1 MKKIN
6 VFILFGIFLCFIFSC
21 SHGFLKDPRLY
32 NAKTA
37 EKAAM
42 SVAPEPSLE
51 LTGGVDTFDKTDQWY
66 NNRASNGDEDSVD
79 KLDFPHTDFETMSL
93 VGTYFNNSN
102 VPVYAMKHENVW
114 VSKDAAKAE
123 FVHAKAPDTEG
134 QGYGISNVHWY
145 QYRGKNPVYA
155 ADGNYNKTL
164 EFTEKGNPK
173 LCRFYFYRFTG
184 KTLSPSLDNFLFAVD
199 SYSKLMFAFAKPT
212 DTKSVFG
219 NNVPTAWGP
228 TDSAPFIGQVYQ
240 FYMYDPVGY
249 VEKKGDGSYNVVLY
263 QWFSNNLAKGEYQ
276 PTLGGLNADSQG
288 VPLND
293 VAKKQ
298 PDKPGKSPFNNHT
311 ADFFEEN
318 MKLLGKAG
326 VPFFRRE
333 STPSG
338 GNGLVLYKYVIS
350 EDGKTITRTAE
361 SWNELSTTGLDTIE
375 YTISKKEERD
385 GGSATKGIATFNGST
400 IDFEISDES
409 RTIIFNNKEKASSN
423 FLDPGPD
430 FIERVKHDPAY
441 KYGEDSYTFSE
452 NGKVLTMNGTK
463 YYYCENRESDTDKSR
478 AVYKKND
485 ASFYGLELSGKDS
498 TIEMT
503 SWSGFYAI
511 RWYTLGWTAYLD
523 EKPGTSFTDNLK
535 GKTFT
540 LRETDDEGAY
550 TLNLHTYK
558 FQNNSGTF
566 VTTDWHT
573 GQETTKSITVSN
585 GSSNETGTVDG
596 QPATLSMPENGN
608 WTLTINGKTY
618 YRNYKDPGPSFIY
631 RVRNRWYQGQHLWYP
646 EHNYV
651 FSADGKTMYY
661 IYDGT
666 TEAYSW
672 NGNPTDTERTNY
684 SGWISNFLVED
695 NDSQKAYEL
704 DYENANTNY
713 DATYKGTAEAAK
725 NAGLSFP

>member
-1 MKKIN
+1 MRKTKMIA
-6 VFILFGIFLCFIFSC
+6 VFSIFVCTFMSC

-32 NAKTA
+32 NPKRSSAQT
-37 EKAAM
+37 
-42 SVAPEPSLE
+42 VAPEPELQ
-51 LTGGVDTFDKTDQWY
+51 LTGGVDPFDNLDAWY
-66 NNRASNGDEDSVD
+66 NNPNSNGDETA
-79 KLDFPHTDFETMSL
+79 KEK
-93 VGTYFNNSN
+93 VGFSAEEFNEIQITGWFSDLN
-102 VPVYAMKHENVW
+102 VPTYTMTKGNVWKEGDTTKHEY
-114 VSKDAAKAE
+114 
-123 FVHAKAPDTEG
+123 VHSNAPSTEG
-134 QGYGISNVHWY
+134 QGWSISGVTYY
-145 QYRGKNPVYA
+145 QYRGINPNYDA
-155 ADGNYNKTL
+155 TGNYNVSLQTTK
-164 EFTEKGNPK
+164 EGNPK
-173 LCRFYFYRFTG
+173 LNRFYFYRFTG
-184 KTLSPSLDNFLFAVD
+184 KGGGVQWLDNYLIAVD
-199 SYSKLMFAFAKPT
+199 TYSKLVFAFSEPVEFNTMGAPTKWDPT
-212 DTKSVFG
+212 DNEAFY
-219 NNVPTAWGP
+219 
-228 TDSAPFIGQVYQ
+228 GQMYQ

-249 VEKKGDGSYNVVLY
+249 VLKNDDGTYTVQLY
-263 QWFSNNLAKGEYQ
+263 QWFQVSLAEGNYKVNINTAYTSIAGK
-276 PTLGGLNADSQG
+276 D
-288 VPLND
+288 
-293 VAKKQ
+293 K
-298 PDKPGKSPFNNHT
+298 DKPGKSPFNSHDVN
-311 ADFFEEN
+311 FFEEN

-333 STPSG
+333 KTSNG
-338 GNGLVLYKYVIS
+338 GNGLVLYKYVVS
-350 EDGKTITRTAE
+350 KDGKSITRTAE
-361 SWNELSTTGLDTIE
+361 SWNGLSTTGLDTIE
-375 YTISKKEERD
+375 YTISKKEEKD
-385 GGSATKGIATFNGST
+385 GGSATKGIATFNGSP

-409 RTIIFNNKEKASSN
+409 RTIIFNNEEKASSN

-430 FIERVKHDPAY
+430 FIERVKHDPGY
-441 KYGEDSYTFSE
+441 KFGEDTYTFSD
-452 NGKVLTMNGTK
+452 NGKVLNMNGTL

-485 ASFYGLELSGKDS
+485 ALFYGLELSEDDS

-511 RWYTLGWTAYLD
+511 QWYTLGWTAYLD

-540 LRETDDEGAY
+540 LRETDAEGAY

-573 GQETTKSITVSN
+573 GQETTKSITVCN
-585 GSSNETGTVDG
+585 GSSNTTGTFDG
-596 QPATLSMPENGN
+596 EDVTLVMSENGN

-631 RVRNRWYQGQHLWYP
+631 RVRNRWYQGQYLWYSP
-646 EHNYV
+646 HNYV

-672 NGNPTDTERTNY
+672 TGKTTDTTNTTFDGWKY
-684 SGWISNFLVED
+684 SIDIKDTEEG
-695 NDSQKAYEL
+695 KAYEFVYAGV
-704 DYENANTNY
+704 DY